1 MELMLEVKSL
11 AFSYGNG
18 PVFEDVSFSLRRGEV
33 MCILGPNG
41 AGKSTLIK
49 CIAGILKPAAGSV
62 RIRGKDAASLGAR
75 DVARHIG
82 YVPQQNETVFPFT
95 VLDFVMMGRAP
106 HLSMFASPGAKDIEI
121 AKSSLALVGL
131 SGYADRPLA
140 SLSGGQS
147 QMVLIAR
154 ALTQQ
159 PSLLLLDEPTSH
171 LDFGNQILVLETV
184 QKLASMGMSVLMN
197 THTPD
202 HAFLIGSRAA
212 ALTGGRLVAVGEVE
226 TVVTGK
232 MMSSVYGIN
241 VAVTEIEKLNRKVCL
256 PLKRQIEKEEG
267 QKGKQLIF
275 VPKPE

>member
-18 PVFEDVSFSLRRGEV
+18 SIFENISFSLKKGEV

-49 CIAGILKPAAGSV
+49 CIAGILKPAAGS
-62 RIRGKDAASLGAR
+62 ICILGEDIASLGAR
-75 DVARHIG
+75 NVARHIG
-82 YVPQQNETVFPFT
+82 YVPQQNEVIFPFT

-106 HLSMFASPGAKDIEI
+106 HLSMFASPGEKDREI
-121 AKSSLALVGL
+121 AMKSLAIVGL
-131 SGYADRPLA
+131 STYAERPLVN
-140 SLSGGQS
+140 LSGGQS

-154 ALTQQ
+154 ALVQQ

-197 THTPD
+197 THIPD
-202 HAFLIGSRAA
+202 HAFLVGNRAA
-212 ALTGGRLVAVGEVE
+212 ALTGGKLVSIGDVE
-226 TVVTGK
+226 SVVTSK
-232 MMSSVYGIN
+232 MMSSVYGVK
-241 VAVTEIEKLNRKVCL
+241 VAVLEIEKLKRKVCL
-256 PLKRQIEKEEG
+256 PLQG
-267 QKGKQLIF
+267 
-275 VPKPE
+275 

>member
-1 MELMLEVKSL
+1 MELTLEVKSL

-18 PVFEDVSFSLRRGEV
+18 PIFEDVSFSLRRGEV

-62 RIRGKDAASLGAR
+62 SIMEEDTASLGAGGI
-75 DVARHIG
+75 ARRIG
-82 YVPQQNETVFPFT
+82 YVPQQNEVVFPFT

-106 HLSMFASPGAKDIEI
+106 HLSMFASPGAKDKEI
-121 AKSSLALVGL
+121 AKKSLATVGL
-131 SGYADRPLA
+131 SSYAERPLA

-154 ALTQQ
+154 ALVQQ

-184 QKLASMGMSVLMN
+184 QKLASTGMSVLMN
-197 THTPD
+197 THMPD
-202 HAFLIGSRAA
+202 HAFLVGSRAA

-226 TVVTGK
+226 TVVTSK
-232 MMSSVYGIN
+232 IMSSVYGIK
-241 VAVTEIEKLNRKVCL
+241 VAVTEIENLRRKVCL
-256 PLKRQIEKEEG
+256 PLRG
-267 QKGKQLIF
+267 
-275 VPKPE
+275 